1 MTFLNVWRAWHE
13 ADRSKRWC
21 GAHFLNYRNLL
32 RAADIRRQLEFALR
46 CAAAVADPRTLT
58 NHIIHPAICTETHSL
73 REIAGLCTQ
82 HASAKNRAPAQTRFL
97 SSRC

>member
-1 MTFLNVWRAWHE
+1 
-13 ADRSKRWC
+13 
-21 GAHFLNYRNLL
+21 
-32 RAADIRRQLEFALR
+32 
-46 CAAAVADPRTLT
+46 LT